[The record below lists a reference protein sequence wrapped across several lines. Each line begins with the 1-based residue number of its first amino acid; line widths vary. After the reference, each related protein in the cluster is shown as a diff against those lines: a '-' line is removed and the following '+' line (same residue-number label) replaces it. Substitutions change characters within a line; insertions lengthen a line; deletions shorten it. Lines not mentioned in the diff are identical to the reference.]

1 MTDDASSLFLALRT
15 DEISLNLGFL
25 VEG

>member
-1 MTDDASSLFLALRT
+1 MTDDANSLFLALRT

-25 VEG
+25 VDG